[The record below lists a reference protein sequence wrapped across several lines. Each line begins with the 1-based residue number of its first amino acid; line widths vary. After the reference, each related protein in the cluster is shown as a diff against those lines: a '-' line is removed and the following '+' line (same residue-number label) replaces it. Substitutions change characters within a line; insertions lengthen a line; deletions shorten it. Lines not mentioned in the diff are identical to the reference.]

1 MVILIDTNV
10 IMDFLIQREPYAQDA
25 IKIVNLCY
33 TKKLNGYLAAHTIS
47 NLFYILR
54 KELSGS
60 QRREVLGALCTIFGI
75 VGIDKIK
82 IFSALQNEAFDDFED
97 CLQEECALE
106 IGADYIITRNPLDF
120 VNSRTAVIEPKD
132 FLELIK

>member
-1 MVILIDTNV
+1 M
-10 IMDFLIQREPYAQDA
+10 
-25 IKIVNLCY
+25 
-33 TKKLNGYLAAHTIS
+33 
-47 NLFYILR
+47 
-54 KELSGS
+54 
-60 QRREVLGALCTIFGI
+60 LGALCTIFGI